1 MQTPSYN
8 QSIAGGR
15 GCASTDF
22 SISSTPQMSRKCSFL
37 LLPIDSH
44 SKSDDTSLISSLDSL
59 IISSTEVDDKN
70 KSLINKN
77 LEGCIPEVAQITAG
91 VKVKKI
97 FDGSKLFFKE
107 KMKAQVI
114 MFEHKNK
121 FSPGLTSSSIEIV
134 SFFYEFETVGI
145 PRIYVSSSKVCSRLR
160 NKLLVK
166 GSQHEKQSIADYM

>member
-114 MFEHKNK
+114 MFEHKNEI
-121 FSPGLTSSSIEIV
+121 SQRDSSCIEIV
-134 SFFYEFETVGI
+134 SFIYEFETVQM
-145 PRIYVSSSKVCSRLR
+145 PRIYVTSSKVFSRL
-160 NKLLVK
+160 KKKMFAK
-166 GSQHEKQSIADYM
+166 GSQYEEQSIVDYM